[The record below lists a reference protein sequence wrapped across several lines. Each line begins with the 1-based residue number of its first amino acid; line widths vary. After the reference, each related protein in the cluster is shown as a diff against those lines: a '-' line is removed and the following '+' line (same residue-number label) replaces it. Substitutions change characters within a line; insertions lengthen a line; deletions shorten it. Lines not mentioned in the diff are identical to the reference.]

1 MERKNKP
8 KNQLNYS
15 FTKEFIDHF
24 DISSND
30 DSSDQNE
37 KIDYLAQSHAG
48 LGDFEKMQ
56 EKILGEVSFTILEKK
71 ILKNKETISKMKA
84 LVSSRDIINYK
95 DSLQDTIENV
105 DNNENYLRI
114 KKIPKITFEVFNEMK
129 NNLINEKYMEELKN
143 FIINFKCILNSNSNK
158 VTIGSLAPLTKLIEN
173 SFSNDKNFQDI
184 MIEKYKQYSKYIFN
198 YRSIKGDG
206 NCYYRAVIFRYIEII
221 ILEEKIDLFKNV
233 IYDMKKCF
241 YSVEITS
248 RKNIKM
254 NTVFKPELPL
264 KIMLLIFD
272 LLEKNKDVKTAYLIF
287 VKSILIC
294 PIFDFGLIFYLRYS
308 FYEYIK
314 NNENKLYL
322 KNFPIKIG
330 NLLPSKYETE
340 SGEFL
345 FKDFYENYLL
355 KMFMDAEKI
364 IIYLTPFILGIN
376 LNIILYEDENSDII
390 KKFGE
395 DGEDLDK
402 EKENIFENVIFLM
415 NRKNHYEL
423 LYTKKENEKYQYIF
437 CDYINNIFNKHSL
450 IFSAA
455 NKEVVKKGKI
465 TKKNATDINFWQK
478 HSNDTKKT
486 EENNQ
491 KVITKKK
498 VEKNGSE
505 IKKNKKCKKNIS
517 QLCPTSPYEINN
529 NMNCSVNTIN
539 NYPSY
544 SDKGLLYN
552 SMVNNI
558 DYDDNN
564 NNINNQ
570 NLMIVKTNSDNL
582 NEKNLYLKN
591 SHKNK
596 IINNNIVE
604 NESNNN
610 KLNLSSSKK
619 ISSNKYKNNKKKVYE
634 SEENRDSPET
644 GKSIGVNISFSN
656 KYSVKHLRDEKD
668 NIYENNS
675 SSTINKKLIFK
686 NEISGDRKYSSK
698 LNKTSEIMDHNTITE
713 KELLTFR
720 KNKTKVVKNKDR
732 VKRIV
737 INREKCTK
745 CQVKYSINSKNKPLF
760 NVCGKCLSNEIEPII
775 YTNYLA
781 YISNM
786 LNNDFV
792 NCELI
797 KEKFDKFLKENITVF
812 EKDITIKDCLKET
825 NKYSKEKNKDNEYYT
840 LNNTILNIK
849 KKICLVCL
857 NEIKEISENL
867 KIFCGC
873 CFCSKEH
880 LRFYFDQ
887 VNDIPTDSNFV
898 CLCGYEYDNKGIY
911 DLGIFFGQLGIWNL
925 RKKIINKFNYMLK
938 LKCCI
943 CEGNNQLV
951 KIEYKDEI
959 NPENKDSEKILG
971 GFKELKHYVCKECNE
986 WDKSKGNKIS
996 FQCNFCNKTHIYIIK
1011 NM

>member
-184 MIEKYKQYSKYIFN
+184 MIEKYKQYCKYIFN

-376 LNIILYEDENSDII
+376 LNIILYEDENSD
-390 KKFGE
+390 KK
-395 DGEDLDK
+395 DK
-402 EKENIFENVIFLM
+402 
-415 NRKNHYEL
+415 
-423 LYTKKENEKYQYIF
+423 
-437 CDYINNIFNKHSL
+437 
-450 IFSAA
+450 
-455 NKEVVKKGKI
+455 
-465 TKKNATDINFWQK
+465 
-478 HSNDTKKT
+478 
-486 EENNQ
+486 
-491 KVITKKK
+491 
-498 VEKNGSE
+498 
-505 IKKNKKCKKNIS
+505 
-517 QLCPTSPYEINN
+517 
-529 NMNCSVNTIN
+529 
-539 NYPSY
+539 
-544 SDKGLLYN
+544 
-552 SMVNNI
+552 
-558 DYDDNN
+558 
-564 NNINNQ
+564 
-570 NLMIVKTNSDNL
+570 
-582 NEKNLYLKN
+582 
-591 SHKNK
+591 
-596 IINNNIVE
+596 
-604 NESNNN
+604 
-610 KLNLSSSKK
+610 
-619 ISSNKYKNNKKKVYE
+619 
-634 SEENRDSPET
+634 
-644 GKSIGVNISFSN
+644 
-656 KYSVKHLRDEKD
+656 
-668 NIYENNS
+668 
-675 SSTINKKLIFK
+675 
-686 NEISGDRKYSSK
+686 
-698 LNKTSEIMDHNTITE
+698 
-713 KELLTFR
+713 
-720 KNKTKVVKNKDR
+720 
-732 VKRIV
+732 
-737 INREKCTK
+737 
-745 CQVKYSINSKNKPLF
+745 
-760 NVCGKCLSNEIEPII
+760 
-775 YTNYLA
+775 
-781 YISNM
+781 
-786 LNNDFV
+786 
-792 NCELI
+792 
-797 KEKFDKFLKENITVF
+797 
-812 EKDITIKDCLKET
+812 
-825 NKYSKEKNKDNEYYT
+825 
-840 LNNTILNIK
+840 
-849 KKICLVCL
+849 
-857 NEIKEISENL
+857 
-867 KIFCGC
+867 
-873 CFCSKEH
+873 
-880 LRFYFDQ
+880 
-887 VNDIPTDSNFV
+887 
-898 CLCGYEYDNKGIY
+898 
-911 DLGIFFGQLGIWNL
+911 
-925 RKKIINKFNYMLK
+925 
-938 LKCCI
+938 
-943 CEGNNQLV
+943 
-951 KIEYKDEI
+951 
-959 NPENKDSEKILG
+959 
-971 GFKELKHYVCKECNE
+971 
-986 WDKSKGNKIS
+986 
-996 FQCNFCNKTHIYIIK
+996 
-1011 NM
+1011 